1 MDTYPKTHRTTSL
14 REKERMSYS
23 REQAHAILDE
33 AWFCTLSFVHDNEPR
48 ALPTLFVRVD
58 DIVYVHFSTGS
69 RFGLGSRFDVM
80 RVCLSVTHLDG
91 IILARSQ
98 FHHSANYRSLV
109 AHADAALV
117 TDPAERDLAFAA
129 LVEKVGTGRS
139 AATRPPNLKEAAQT
153 AVLRLPLDEV
163 SVRTRTG
170 GVNDEPEDLDLPH
183 WAGVLP
189 MRVVAGPAQPDTGVT
204 APLPSYLRSTPT
216 RWHEA
221 PTLRGEHVVLERLT
235 MDHVPGLFAAV
246 GGDDEVW
253 RYLLNDTPHTLA
265 DMARLV
271 SDAEAQHV
279 RGARV
284 PWVQRSTATGEI
296 VGTTSFYGVD
306 PNNRSVIIGI
316 TTLGRQ
322 WWRTGINTESKLL
335 LLSHAFDD
343 LGCERVQWEAHASNT
358 RSHTAIERLGAT
370 REGLLRRHKKL
381 SDGTWRDTAVY
392 GMTRVEWPAAQTA
405 LRARLR
411 PAVSL

>member
-1 MDTYPKTHRTTSL
+1 MDTYLKTDRTTSL
-14 REKERMSYS
+14 REKERMTYS
-23 REQAHAILDE
+23 REEARAILDE
-33 AWFCTLSFVHDNEPR
+33 AWFCTVSFVHDGEPR

-58 DIVYVHFSTGS
+58 DTVYLHFSTGS
-69 RFGLGSRFDVM
+69 RLGLGTRFDGLK
-80 RVCLSVTHLDG
+80 VCLSVTHLDG
-91 IILARSQ
+91 IVMARSQ
-98 FHHSANYRSLV
+98 FHHSANYRSVV
-109 AHADAALV
+109 AHGTAVLV
-117 TDPAERDLAFAA
+117 TDPAERDAAFTA

-139 AATRPPNLKEAAQT
+139 AETRTPSAKEAAQT
-153 AVLRLPLDEV
+153 AVLRFQLAEV

-170 GVNDEPEDLDLPH
+170 GVNDEPEDLALPY

-189 MRVVAGPAQPDTGVT
+189 MRVVAGPAVPDAGVT
-204 APLPSYLRSTPT
+204 AALPSYLRSTPT
-216 RWHEA
+216 PWHAA
-221 PTLRGEHVVLERLT
+221 PTLTGEHVVLERLT

-253 RYLLNDTPHTLA
+253 RYLLNDTPHSLA
-265 DMARLV
+265 EMARLV

-284 PWVQRSTATGEI
+284 PWVQRSTTTGEI

-316 TTLGRQ
+316 TTLGRR

-335 LLSHAFDD
+335 LLRHAFDT
-343 LGCERVQWEAHASNT
+343 LGCERVQWEAHASNV
-358 RSHTAIERLGAT
+358 RSHAAIERLGAT

-381 SDGTWRDTAVY
+381 SDGTWRDTVVF
-392 GMTRVEWPAAQTA
+392 GMTREEWPAAEAA

-411 PAVSL
+411 PPVPA

>member
-1 MDTYPKTHRTTSL
+1 MDTYPKTDRTTSL

-33 AWFCTLSFVHDNEPR
+33 AWFCTLSFVHDGEPR
-48 ALPTLFVRVD
+48 ALPTLFVRAD
-58 DIVYVHFSTGS
+58 DVVYVHFSTGS
-69 RFGLGSRFDVM
+69 RVGLGSRNEPM

-91 IILARSQ
+91 LVLARSQ

-109 AHADAALV
+109 AHGYATRV
-117 TDPAERDLAFAA
+117 HGAERDLAFRA
-129 LVEKVGTGRS
+129 LVEKVGIGR
-139 AATRPPNLKEAAQT
+139 ADETRAPDSKEAAQT
-153 AVLRLPLDEV
+153 MVLRIPLTEV

-170 GVNDEPEDLDLPH
+170 GVNDEPEDLALPG

-189 MRVVAGPAQPDTGVT
+189 MRVVSGPAQPDAGVT
-204 APLPSYLRSTPT
+204 APLPSYLRSTPS

-221 PTLRGEHVVLERLT
+221 PTLHGSHVTLERLT
-235 MDHVPGLFAAV
+235 MDHVDGLFAAV
-246 GGDDEVW
+246 GADDDVW
-253 RYLLNDTPHTLA
+253 RYLLNDTPQSVA

-284 PWVQRSTATGEI
+284 PWVQRSVATGEI
-296 VGTTSFYGVD
+296 VGTTSFYGVN
-306 PNNRSVIIGI
+306 PNDRSVIIGI

-335 LLSHAFDD
+335 LLQHAFDT

-381 SDGTWRDTAVY
+381 SDGTWRDTVVF
-392 GMTRVEWPAAQTA
+392 GMTREEWPAAQAA

-411 PAVSL
+411 PPVPA

>member
-1 MDTYPKTHRTTSL
+1 MDTFPRTDRTTSL
-14 REKERMSYS
+14 REREHMSYS

-33 AWFCTLSFVHDNEPR
+33 AWFCTLSFIQDNEPR

-58 DIVYVHFSTGS
+58 DTVYVHFSTGS
-69 RFGLGSRFDVM
+69 RFGLGTRSEPM
-80 RVCLSVTHLDG
+80 RICLSVAHLDG

-109 AHADAALV
+109 AHGTACLV
-117 TDPAERDLAFAA
+117 TDPQERDAAFTA
-129 LVEKVGTGRS
+129 LVEKVGAGRS
-139 AATRPPNLKEAAQT
+139 SHTRPPNAKEAAQT
-153 AVLRLPLDEV
+153 TVLRFPLTEV

-170 GVNDEPEDLDLPH
+170 GVSDEPVDLALPH

-189 MRVVAGPAQPDTGVT
+189 MRVVAGPAQPDLGVT

-216 RWHEA
+216 PWHKA

-235 MDHVPGLFAAV
+235 MDHVPGLYEAV
-246 GGDDEVW
+246 GDDDEVW
-253 RYLLNDTPHTLA
+253 QYLLNDTPHSLA
-265 DMARLV
+265 EMARLV

-284 PWVQRSTATGEI
+284 PWVQRSAATGEI

-306 PNNRSVIIGI
+306 PHNRSVIIGI
-316 TTLGRQ
+316 TVLGRR
-322 WWRTGINTESKLL
+322 WWRTGVNTETKLL
-335 LLSHAFDD
+335 LLSHAFDE
-343 LGCERVQWEAHASNT
+343 LGCERVQWEAHAANV
-358 RSHTAIERLGAT
+358 RSQAAIERLGAT

-381 SDGTWRDTAVY
+381 SDGTWRDTVVF
-392 GMTRVEWPAAQTA
+392 GMTREEWPAARAA

-411 PAVSL
+411 PAVAA